1 MAPNARLT
9 PKPHRKRKAPVIV
22 VAIVTRGEQI
32 LMIER
37 RDVPGTRS
45 GYVFPGGKVECDES
59 LEQAV
64 VREVWEETGI
74 HCRAEREIASRIHP
88 TSAARIHYW
97 LCPFVSAKRQ
107 QPEFPLVWARVE
119 HLESMA
125 GATLFPLVKREL
137 ERSTGDQLS
146 RTTFSTASP

>member
-1 MAPNARLT
+1 
-9 PKPHRKRKAPVIV
+9 
-22 VAIVTRGEQI
+22 
-32 LMIER
+32 
-37 RDVPGTRS
+37 
-45 GYVFPGGKVECDES
+45 
-59 LEQAV
+59 